1 MKRVL
6 TLLDSTMI
14 NVGTIIGSGIFL
26 VPTTIALYLHSSI
39 LTLAVWLVAGVVTLF
54 GALSMAE
61 LGAAMPRAGGQF
73 VYLREAYGTI
83 WGFLYG
89 WASFAVINSAAIAA
103 LAVAFA
109 TYLGF
114 FNPLTPLQIKLIA
127 ILSIVVFT
135 LLNAYGVKTGVWAQ
149 NLLTFLKIGALLAIV
164 VLGLCLEGGDSAHF
178 QPFLPTRSVTS
189 LIGPF
194 GLALVAVLWSYDGWI
209 EITYIG
215 GEVRNPGRNIP
226 LSLLYSVTLLIALY
240 IVVNLVFMYL
250 LSIAGIA
257 SSDLVA
263 SDAVAVVLG
272 TVGTTLVILAILI
285 STLGGV
291 HVNVLACPRIYYAMA
306 EEGLFFQALSRI
318 HPKYGTPAIALLVQ
332 GIWSSLLVFT
342 GTFEQLITYVVFA
355 SWIFYAMS
363 CAGVMI
369 LRRKQPELD
378 RPYKTWGYPW
388 VPVAFII
395 FAALLVLNT
404 IINDP
409 RNALIGLGLILTGLP
424 AYFYWK
430 GKTVRQQ

>member
-39 LTLAVWLVAGVVTLF
+39 LTVAVWLVAGVVTLF

-61 LGAAMPRAGGQF
+61 LGAAMPKAGGQF
-73 VYLREAYGTI
+73 IYLRQAYGPL

-89 WASFAVINSAAIAA
+89 WGSFTVINSAAIAA
-103 LAVAFA
+103 LAIAFA
-109 TYLGF
+109 TYLGY
-114 FNPLTPLQIKLIA
+114 FNPLTPFQIKLIA
-127 ILSIVVFT
+127 VLTITAFT
-135 LLNAYGVKTGVWAQ
+135 GLNTYGVKTAVWTQ
-149 NLLTFLKIGALLAIV
+149 NMLTFLKIGALLAIAT
-164 VLGLCLEGGDSAHF
+164 LGLSLPGGEAANF
-178 QPFLPTRSVTS
+178 QPLLTTHSVTS

-194 GLALVAVLWSYDGWI
+194 GLALMAVLWSYDGWI

-215 GEVRNPGRNIP
+215 GEVQNPGRNIP
-226 LSLLYSVTLLIALY
+226 LSLLLSVLLIVAIY
-240 IVVNLVFMYL
+240 IVVNLVFIYL
-250 LSIAGIA
+250 LSIPGIA
-257 SSDLVA
+257 GSELVA

-272 TVGTTLVILAILI
+272 GFGTTLVILAILV

-306 EEGLFFQALSRI
+306 KEGVFFQALSRI
-318 HPKYGTPAIALLVQ
+318 HPRFGTPAISLLVQ
-332 GIWSSLLVFT
+332 GIWSSLLVFS

-363 CAGVMI
+363 CAGVII
-369 LRRKQPELD
+369 LRRKQPELE

-388 VPVAFII
+388 VPLTFIV

-404 IINDP
+404 IVNDP
-409 RNALIGLGLILTGLP
+409 RDALIGLALLLTGVP
-424 AYFYWK
+424 AYAYW
-430 GKTVRQQ
+430 RR

>member
-39 LTLAVWLVAGVVTLF
+39 LTVAVWLVAGAVTLF
-54 GALSMAE
+54 GALSIAE

-73 VYLREAYGTI
+73 VYLREAYGTL

-89 WASFAVINSAAIAA
+89 WASFAVINSASIAA

-114 FNPLTPLQIKLIA
+114 FNPLTPFQIKLIA
-127 ILSIVVFT
+127 VLAIAAFT
-135 LLNAYGVKTGVWAQ
+135 VLNTYGVKTGVWTQ
-149 NLLTFLKIGALLAIV
+149 NMLTFLKIGALLAIA
-164 VLGLCLEGGDSAHF
+164 VLGLSLEGGDAAHF
-178 QPFLPTRSVTS
+178 QPLLPTRSAAS

-226 LSLLYSVTLLIALY
+226 LSLLYSVLLIVALY
-240 IVVNLVFMYL
+240 IVVNLAFIYL
-250 LSIAGIA
+250 LSIPGMAGA
-257 SSDLVA
+257 ELVA
-263 SDAVAVVLG
+263 ADAVAVVLG
-272 TVGTTLVILAILI
+272 GVGTTLVILAILI

-306 EEGLFFQALSRI
+306 EEGLFFQSLARI
-318 HPKYGTPAIALLVQ
+318 HPRYGTPATSLLVQ
-332 GIWSSLLVFT
+332 GVWSSFLVFS
-342 GTFEQLITYVVFA
+342 GTFDQLITYVVFA

-363 CAGVMI
+363 CAGVII
-369 LRRKQPELD
+369 LRRKQPQLP

-388 VPVAFII
+388 VPLAFIV

-404 IINDP
+404 IISDP
-409 RNALIGLGLILTGLP
+409 RDALIGLGLILTGLP
-424 AYFYWK
+424 AYLYWK
-430 GKTVRQQ
+430 GKAVAV